1 MSHPDPLFDPD
12 NSYEDDDMVVEHD
25 PSDILFV
32 EYLYDGHEDV
42 YEDDMNYDDHNDF
55 WGLPENE
62 LDEIRDQMD
71 DDEGYDDDYDDSMD
85 GDHDS
90 AMSSCGWG
98 TDEDYGYYGD
108 DDREDFHSDDGY
120 GSYDD

>member
-12 NSYEDDDMVVEHD
+12 NS
-25 PSDILFV
+25 
-32 EYLYDGHEDV
+32 

-62 LDEIRDQMD
+62 LDEIRDQMNE
-71 DDEGYDDDYDDSMD
+71 DEGYDDDDYDDSMD

-90 AMSSCGWG
+90 AMESAGWG
-98 TDEDYGYYGD
+98 TDEDYGYFGD
-108 DDREDFHSDDGY
+108 YNDDGP
-120 GSYDD
+120 YDD